1 MRGRHLAGQ
10 VVIPMINSR
19 AAKAWKPEDRSLDRP
34 TDRKGND
41 IKLDIIHNVQLSF
54 CNTQVRHK
62 SRLFSG
68 EQACTCFSFSSLPC
82 RST

>member
-54 CNTQVRHK
+54 CNTLSQDFFQV
-62 SRLFSG
+62 SRPVRVLVSHLCPV
-68 EQACTCFSFSSLPC
+68 EA
-82 RST
+82 RN